1 MKVLV
6 IQLEQDKGMHPGTL
20 LDIAERYRK
29 SIDEYGVLILPKDV
43 TYEVV
48 ELDWKETMKLQPGGI
63 VFVNAE
69 KSK

>member
-6 IQLEQDKGMHPGTL
+6 IQLEHNIAIHP
-20 LDIAERYRK
+20 DIMAERYRK

-43 TYEVV
+43 IYEVV